1 MIRYMSII
9 CKMLT
14 HIPGMKKRRMFVSAP
29 NPWNIIANDINI
41 KIRCVVVKI
50 GFMNFPIVQ

>member
-1 MIRYMSII
+1 MSII